1 MITEQLVYKCEC
13 DKCGYIWTPKTNT
26 VPARC
31 ASCNV
36 KTWHDQTGEIV
47 ALDMP
52 KVRMTYDAIFDVVQ
66 GMSETDRGTLID
78 AFRPREVAKPSQPMQ
93 DEPKDA
99 LSAFIAKAQAKKG
112 IVAEIVEDVIE
123 VAEQWNWTKDAPQFA
138 DDGNV
143 YRRQWLAVDGKPK
156 FRTVRVDPD
165 DHSAIV

>member
-78 AFRPREVAKPSQPMQ
+78 AFRPREVVK
-93 DEPKDA
+93 
-99 LSAFIAKAQAKKG
+99 
-112 IVAEIVEDVIE
+112 V
-123 VAEQWNWTKDAPQFA
+123 A
-138 DDGNV
+138 DDKQARLERAREALMSVGHPKV
-143 YRRQWLAVDGKPK
+143 ETVDQWQGWTEPAQSYDDQTGEMRTFRRHIKSGRVQWLDSESCLSGV
-156 FRTVRVDPD
+156 
-165 DHSAIV
+165 

>member
-112 IVAEIVEDVIE
+112 VAPIEIVEE
-123 VAEQWNWTKDAPQFA
+123 VADQWQGWTEPAQSY
-138 DDGNV
+138 DDQTGEMRTF
-143 YRRQWLAVDGKPK
+143 RRHIKSGRVQWLDSESCLSGV
-156 FRTVRVDPD
+156 
-165 DHSAIV
+165 

>member
-1 MITEQLVYKCEC
+1 MIRAIEVYECEC
-13 DKCGYIWTPKTNT
+13 EKCGHKWRTRTATIPTVCPALKCHSKRWFTGEIETPKT
-26 VPARC
+26 V
-31 ASCNV
+31 
-36 KTWHDQTGEIV
+36 
-47 ALDMP
+47 
-52 KVRMTYDAIFDVVQ
+52 MTFDAILEAVQ
-66 GMSETDRGTLID
+66 AMSSADRETLLDT
-78 AFRPREVAKPSQPMQ
+78 FRPSKPSQPIQ

>member
-112 IVAEIVEDVIE
+112 VAPIEIVEE
-123 VAEQWNWTKDAPQFA
+123 VADQWQGWTDPAQSY
-138 DDGNV
+138 DNQTGEMRT
-143 YRRQWLAVDGKPK
+143 YRRHIKTGRVQWLDSESCLSGV
-156 FRTVRVDPD
+156 
-165 DHSAIV
+165 

>member
-36 KTWHDQTGEIV
+36 KTWHDQTGEITV
-47 ALDMP
+47 LDTSIG
-52 KVRMTYDAIFDVVQ
+52 RLSYDSICRA
-66 GMSETDRGTLID
+66 ID
-78 AFRPREVAKPSQPMQ
+78 AMPDVDRETLLDEWRPREVAKPSQPMQ